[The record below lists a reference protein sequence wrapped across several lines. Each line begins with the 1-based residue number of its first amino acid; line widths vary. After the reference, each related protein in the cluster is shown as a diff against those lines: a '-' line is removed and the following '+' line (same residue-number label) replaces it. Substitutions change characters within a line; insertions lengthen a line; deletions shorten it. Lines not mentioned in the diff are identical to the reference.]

1 MTIGW
6 GGITFFWGK
15 PIFIVPVR
23 QSRYTFQL
31 IDKAQEFTVSVPL
44 EVDMRKALAYCGKN
58 SGRDVNKYNEIGLV
72 TVPGKVVST
81 PIIEQCDL
89 HFECKIVYKQTMDPT
104 YLDQGVQEKWYPD
117 YHTLYYGEILACY
130 RTK

>member
-72 TVPGKVVST
+72 
-81 PIIEQCDL
+81 
-89 HFECKIVYKQTMDPT
+89 
-104 YLDQGVQEKWYPD
+104 
-117 YHTLYYGEILACY
+117 
-130 RTK
+130 